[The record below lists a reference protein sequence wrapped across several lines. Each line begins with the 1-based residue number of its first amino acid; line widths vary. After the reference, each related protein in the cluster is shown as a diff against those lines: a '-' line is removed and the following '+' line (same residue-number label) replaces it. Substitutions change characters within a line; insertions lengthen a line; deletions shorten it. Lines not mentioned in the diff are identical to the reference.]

1 MLDSYT
7 LSAEAEMKQISPTAH
22 FMLPGTLA
30 FSDEPHEGWQI
41 NVDIDLRNGQISPTS
56 VQVVA
61 SDTQSVTGGDL
72 RAVAIHLLL
81 GKSLLHDKLREF
93 WGVDK
98 GWLKSQE
105 TVQRIRAEGPTDE
118 NVRYAA
124 ELFLFSKATRGAASE
139 FVQHSLGLPK
149 PTAARWLRRAR
160 ELGYIDGDD

>member
-1 MLDSYT
+1 MLDSYAPAAG
-7 LSAEAEMKQISPTAH
+7 AELKQVSPTAH

-41 NVDIDLRNGQISPTS
+41 NVGIDVRNCQISPTS
-56 VQVVA
+56 VQVIA
-61 SDTQSVTGGDL
+61 GDTQSVTGSDL
-72 RAVAIHLLL
+72 RAIAIHVLL

-93 WGVDK
+93 WRMDK

-105 TVQRIRAEGPTDE
+105 AVARIRAEGPTDE

-124 ELFLFSKATRGAASE
+124 DLFLFSKATRGAASE
-139 FVQHSLGLPK
+139 FVQQSLGLPK